1 MVLKMARKKVERTS
15 QMTIRLQP
23 KVIEGIEQL
32 SDRFGI
38 ASSTLAGLA
47 IGEYVAKN
55 LAAFDNQ
62 AAMLQTMGKEIA
74 HTLSAPMASMFEG
87 KTDQELLDM
96 VKK

>member
-1 MVLKMARKKVERTS
+1 MAHKKAERSS

-23 KVIEGIEQL
+23 KVIDGINQL
-32 SDRFGI
+32 ADRFGI

-62 AAMLQTMGKEIA
+62 ASMLEAMGKEIGR
-74 HTLSAPMASMFEG
+74 TLAGPVTSIFDG
-87 KTDQELLDM
+87 KTEQQIMDM
-96 VKK
+96 VDKVKND